1 MNRNVSRT
9 KQLKAMR
16 NMKGLISFLLRP
28 GSAVLMLLMASA
40 GPLLAQ
46 TPQQQAW
53 NILRAGVNEK
63 NTGKRT
69 QAVRALRLLPG
80 DPEAVE
86 MAQKALQDQKPA
98 VRAAAA
104 TALGLMGSKA
114 SIPEL
119 KKALSDKE
127 PSVVLAAAHALQ
139 VLNDPAAYE
148 VYYEV
153 LTGERKSA
161 EGLVA
166 QGEETLQTGRRWRN
180 LASRKASGSYRLQIW
195 GTPRQRR

>member
-1 MNRNVSRT
+1 
-9 KQLKAMR
+9 
-16 NMKGLISFLLRP
+16 MKVLIILLAR
-28 GSAVLMLLMASA
+28 SAVLLVFMTHTEA
-40 GPLLAQ
+40 LLAQ

-53 NILRAGVNEK
+53 DILRAGVNEK
-63 NTGKRT
+63 STGKRT

-80 DPEAVE
+80 DPEALE
-86 MAQKALQDQKPA
+86 MAQRALQDQKPE

-104 TALGLMGSKA
+104 TALGLVGSKV
-114 SIPEL
+114 SIPVW

-139 VLNDPAAYE
+139 VLNDPAGYE

-161 EGLVA
+161 KGLVA
-166 QGEETLQTGRRWRN
+166 QGTETLKN
-180 LASRKASGSYRLQIW
+180 RKQMAKFGFEEGLGFIPY
-195 GTPRQRR
+195 